1 MGEQPFL
8 RSIPGERRMK
18 GGEPT
23 VKARYNS
30 ASACLYLVDSAVPLG
45 SYIWCGRIIPPTE
58 WIFMASPSTKEP
70 RFS

>member
-45 SYIWCGRIIPPTE
+45 SYGLLTTELQLVRRIIPPTE
-58 WIFMASPSTKEP
+58 WIFYGIA
-70 RFS
+70 